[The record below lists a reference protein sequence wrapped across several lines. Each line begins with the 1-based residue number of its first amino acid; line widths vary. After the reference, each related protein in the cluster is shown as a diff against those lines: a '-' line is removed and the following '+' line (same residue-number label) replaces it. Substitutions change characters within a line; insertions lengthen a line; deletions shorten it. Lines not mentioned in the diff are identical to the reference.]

1 MSNIALR
8 TVGLGK
14 MYRIGGERAAYRTLR
29 DTLVQAVKRPLERI
43 RHPGAAT
50 HKSEVL
56 WALRN
61 LDLEVRHGEALGVIG
76 RNGSGKSTLLKVLS
90 RITEPT
96 EGRVELRGRVAS
108 LLEVGT
114 GFHGELTGRENVQ
127 LSGSI
132 LGMTRADIRSRFDS
146 IVEFAEIQRFL
157 DTPVKRYSSG
167 MYVRLAFAVAAHLE
181 PDILLVDEVLA
192 VGDAAFQE
200 KCLGKMDEVAGEG
213 RTVLFVSHNMAAVR
227 HLCNRAIMLDSG
239 TLKADGDTDDVLRDY
254 MSTVAA
260 STGAREWTDSDSAPH
275 GRHQWLQ
282 AIRVVQNERPTE
294 KVALEKPFRVEFDF
308 VNELEGSPLFCNMQL
323 LDDYGVVVLTT
334 SNNPLLN
341 LAETETWFREPH
353 ARGIYRY
360 SCTFPGHVLNAQRYY
375 VSLAIGNPW
384 DRSEGLLAD
393 RIMSFDGFDATA
405 TARYPGVVRLPMKWH
420 AERLDSPA
428 IALDREPD
436 HVPN

>member
-114 GFHGELTGRENVQ
+114 GFHGELTGRENIQ

-146 IVEFAEIQRFL
+146 IVEFAEMQRFL

-254 MSTVAA
+254 MSTVTAF
-260 STGAREWTDSDSAPH
+260 SGAHEWSEQQTAPH
-275 GRHQWLQ
+275 GRHQWLR
-282 AIRVVQNERPTE
+282 AVRVIQDEQCAE
-294 KVALEKPFRVEFDF
+294 KIALDRPFRVEFEF
-308 VNELEGSPLFCNMQL
+308 VNDHEGSSLYCNLLL
-323 LDDYGVVVLTT
+323 LDDYGMVVIEA
-334 SNNPLLN
+334 SNNPAVN
-341 LAETETWFREPH
+341 LSKDEKWFCEPH
-353 ARGIYRY
+353 ARGTYRY
-360 SCTFPGHVLNAQRYY
+360 SCAFPSHLLNARRYF
-375 VSLAIGNPW
+375 VSIRVGSIWLPG
-384 DRSEGLLAD
+384 EELFAD
-393 RIMSFDGFDATA
+393 RIISFDGFDTTA
-405 TARYPGVVRLPMKWH
+405 TARYEGVVRMPMEWH
-420 AERLDSPA
+420 AEKLGSPMA
-428 IALDREPD
+428 ALHQEPE
-436 HVPN
+436 HVTN